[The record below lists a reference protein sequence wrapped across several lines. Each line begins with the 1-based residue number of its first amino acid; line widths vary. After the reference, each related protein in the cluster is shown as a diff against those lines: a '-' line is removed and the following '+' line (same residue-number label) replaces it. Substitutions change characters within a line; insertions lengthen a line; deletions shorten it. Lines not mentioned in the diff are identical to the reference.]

1 LTAVDFLQPEVPLTE
16 LKRFSRPSIL
26 RAAWLV
32 TIAII
37 IASLQ
42 YQPSSALPLA
52 QPMAAGMRAS
62 MPDSLLLGWRAR
74 RAHAVLPL
82 HTTLAVADVH
92 SLLTTPKL
100 EAMPAAPEAASS
112 AGLSIQTDVRTR
124 RAFAQ
129 LNPIVR
135 FEAGLA
141 PGTHKTLRRGVAGIV
156 VITERVTLWN
166 DVVVDRQM
174 LSHVVIRLPQA
185 GVVLAA
191 PPRTVAEA
199 LVISGVRKP
208 VAVYT
213 MVATAYTADSAQA
226 YPTGRTATGLPARYG
241 VVAVD
246 PRVIKLGSRLFIPGY
261 GTAVAADTGG
271 AIQGNRIDLCMDSY
285 RSAIDFGRQPV
296 TVYVL
301 AE

>member
-1 LTAVDFLQPEVPLTE
+1 MTE
-16 LKRFSRPSIL
+16 QTKFSRPSIL
-26 RAAWLV
+26 RTAWLGA
-32 TIAII
+32 IAIF

-52 QPMAAGMRAS
+52 PSVVADARAS
-62 MPDSLLLGWRAR
+62 MSDSLLLGWRTNRAR
-74 RAHAVLPL
+74 AVLPL
-82 HTTLAVADVH
+82 RTTLAVGNVH

-112 AGLSIQTDVRTR
+112 AGLSIHTDVRTR
-124 RAFAQ
+124 RAFTQ
-129 LNPIVR
+129 FKPIVR
-135 FEAGLA
+135 YEAGLA
-141 PGTHKTLRRGVAGIV
+141 RGTRKTLRRGVAGIV

-174 LSHVVIRLPQA
+174 LSHVVVRLPKAAQI
-185 GVVLAA
+185 VAA

-199 LVISGVRKP
+199 LMLTGVRKP

-271 AIQGNRIDLCMDSY
+271 AIRGNRIDLCMDSY